1 MKCEGTGKFIFISCA
16 CVLTIVCCLHCVIFV
31 MRKTGTDY
39 FQEDKAVIL
48 SSLMTKQKHS
58 HPDVLDL
65 VTKYAQKFR
74 SREQQQNS
82 EYELAEKE
90 FEQRN
95 QQYIESV
102 AAYQRRKAAILKQ
115 QALRLEQARN
125 VRKLRRR
132 PILKQHM

>member
-48 SSLMTKQKHS
+48 SSLMTKQNS

-132 PILKQHM
+132 PISKQHM